1 MGNQLDKKY
10 QQLLSDIIAFGVEKK
25 DRTGTGTISEFGH
38 QIRHKLSEGFP
49 LLTTKKMA
57 KGILEFDL
65 NEPDDIIAHKRA
77 TKATDMALALW
88 DITHNTK
95 KGLEWS
101 MEGKEIDKYEALELV
116 YEKIYEILE
125 EHNIKLD
132 DLIY

>member
-1 MGNQLDKKY
+1 
-10 QQLLSDIIAFGVEKK
+10 
-25 DRTGTGTISEFGH
+25 
-38 QIRHKLSEGFP
+38 
-49 LLTTKKMA
+49 MA
-57 KGILEFDL
+57 KATLEYDL
-65 NEPDDIIAHKRA
+65 NDADDAYAHKRA
-77 TKATDMALALW
+77 VKSLDLALALW
-88 DITHNTK
+88 EITHNTK